1 MNYRIIQKLL
11 IQSVLLILLLS
22 SCSTKKNRWV
32 NRQYHNTTAKYN
44 GYFNGKESIKKG
56 LKKINENSDE
66 DYSQIITIFKEKD
79 LSESKSAHSYMDKA
93 IRKGSVVIQRHSMK
107 IKGKEYCKWIDDN
120 YLMIGKAYFYK
131 GEFDEALKTFLFIV
145 DEFKKTETAYLAK
158 IFALRTY
165 SQKNDFLA
173 CEGVIT
179 ELNKKRTLNKK
190 TKLFKHS
197 SIADCYLKQQ
207 NYSLATDELKECIKL
222 SNKKQTSRFKY
233 ILAQV
238 YQKVGNQ
245 KNAYELFK
253 DVIRESS
260 DYEMTFNAKMNLAK
274 SAIQTGINVTKSK
287 EALKKMLKDDKNK
300 EYLDQIYFTISEIEI
315 AEMDTI
321 ACINSL
327 LNSTK
332 YSFEND
338 IQKSL
343 SFYNLAKIFYGKQE
357 YREAGRY
364 YDSTLFYID
373 KNDEKY
379 SDISE
384 TSQNLNKLI
393 ANLDIVYL
401 QDSLIGLSKLP
412 KNIQLERVNEIINK
426 IIEKEKKAKEQKM
439 LMEQSMYENNRYGLR
454 EQFGSRTSGGKWY
467 FYNPS
472 TLSFGLSEFRK
483 KWGKRKLED
492 DWRRSDK
499 SIINELGEDTILSSN
514 QLNELKELSDKKNPN
529 YYLSKIPKSEKEL
542 IASNKKIKEAL
553 YQIAII
559 YRDYFDDYKKS
570 NATFY
575 DIFRRYSSDTIYVPL
590 SYYNLYVNQL
600 NQEKY
605 SLANKTKKIITSNYP
620 KSRYARILA
629 DSIYVSGSEKQRIKD
644 EAYYSIIKNN
654 FLNNNHEEVISLTE
668 NVKTQT
674 LIDKELFLRA
684 LSMYRLGDTALA
696 IEEINKIISD
706 KDLNQK
712 KREEYAEVLKNIEN
726 PEMIQESNY
735 LAINKSS
742 YKLNLL
748 SDHMLV
754 FVIPKENSDMNYLMS
769 VFSDFNKKEFSTQT
783 IEVSSLMMGLD
794 KHILIIKTDMDYKG
808 SLNYELKALAD
819 KVVMREMLKLNFEK
833 ILISKDNLS
842 VFYKDKDLQGY
853 KDFYKKNYPTI

>member
-1 MNYRIIQKLL
+1 MNSRTTQRLL
-11 IQSVLLILLLS
+11 IQSLILIMLLS

-56 LKKINENSDE
+56 LNKINENSEE
-66 DYSQIITIFKEKD
+66 DYSQIITVFKEKD
-79 LSESKSAHSYMDKA
+79 LSTYKSAHSYMDKA

-131 GEFDEALKTFLFIV
+131 GEFDEALKTFLFII
-145 DEFKKTETAYLAK
+145 DEFKKTETAYEAK
-158 IFALRTY
+158 IFALRAY
-165 SQKNDFLA
+165 SEKNDFLA
-173 CEGVIT
+173 CEGIIS

-190 TKLFKHS
+190 TKLFKHT

-207 NYSLATDELKECIKL
+207 NYSLATDELKQCIML
-222 SNKKQTSRFKY
+222 SSKKQASRFKY

-245 KNAYELFK
+245 KNAYELFE

-274 SAIQTGINVTKSK
+274 SAIQTGINVKKSK

-315 AEMDTI
+315 AEMDT
-321 ACINSL
+321 AASVSSL

-332 YSFEND
+332 YSLDND
-338 IQKSL
+338 VQKSL
-343 SFYNLAKIFYGKQE
+343 SFYNLAKIYYAKQE
-357 YREAGRY
+357 YRKAGVY
-364 YDSTLFYID
+364 YDSTIFYIN

-379 SDISE
+379 AEISE

-401 QDSLIGLSKLP
+401 QDSLIALSVLP
-412 KNIQLERVNEIINK
+412 KNIQLERVNDIINN
-426 IIEKEKKAKEQKM
+426 IIEEEKKAKEQKT
-439 LMEQSMYENNRYGLR
+439 LIQQSMYENNRYGSR
-454 EQFGSRTSGGKWY
+454 EQFGSKTSGGKWY

-492 DWRRSDK
+492 DWRRGDK
-499 SIINELGEDTILSSN
+499 GVLNEFGEDTTLTSS

-529 YYLSKIPKSEKEL
+529 YYLSKIPKSEKEI

-553 YQIAII
+553 YQVAII

-575 DIFRRYSSDTIYVPL
+575 EIFSRYSSDTIYVPL
-590 SYYNLYVNQL
+590 AYYNLYINQV
-600 NQEKY
+600 NQEKNT
-605 SLANKTKKIITSNYP
+605 LALKTKEVIVSNYP
-620 KSRYARILA
+620 KSKYAKILA
-629 DSIYVSGSEKQRIKD
+629 DSVYVSGSEKQRVKD
-644 EAYYSIIKNN
+644 EEHYLILKNS
-654 FLNNNHEEVISLTE
+654 FLNNNHKEVIRLTE

-674 LIDKELFLRA
+674 LIDKEVFLRA
-684 LSMYRLGDTALA
+684 LSMYRLGDTASA
-696 IEEINKIISD
+696 VSEINKIISN
-706 KDLNQK
+706 KDLDQK
-712 KREEYAEVLKNIEN
+712 KREEYIKVLKNIEN
-726 PEMIQESNY
+726 PEIIQESNY
-735 LAINKSS
+735 LAVNKSP

-748 SDHMLV
+748 NEHMLV
-754 FVIPKENSDMNYLMS
+754 FVVPKENSDMNYLMS
-769 VFSDFNKKEFSTQT
+769 IFSDFNKKEFSTQT
-783 IEVSSLMMGLD
+783 IEVSSLMMGVD
-794 KHILIIKTDMDYKG
+794 QHILIIKTYMDYNG

-819 KVVMREMLKLNFEK
+819 KGVMKEMLKLNFEK
-833 ILISKDNLS
+833 ILISKDNFS
-842 VFYKDKDLQGY
+842 DFYKDKDLQGY
-853 KDFYKKNYPTI
+853 KDFYNKNYPAI